1 MYVCVWELF
10 GVCGEE
16 IGKVRAG
23 DCSVHKSNQK
33 RSIREQMKSAFKTHT
48 RIVNLIRV
56 ATVKDHNV
64 KGRLSGDNI

>member
-1 MYVCVWELF
+1 MCVWELF

-33 RSIREQMKSAFKTHT
+33 KHKRADEIG
-48 RIVNLIRV
+48 I
-56 ATVKDHNV
+56 
-64 KGRLSGDNI
+64 